1 MPKCPAPYDSSLST
15 RSLERKRRSEER
27 RVTSLQERGA
37 SSVEGGR
44 PSQSELASSF
54 PSHPSCLH
62 EPLYTQLPAS
72 SFPSPP
78 PDVDPAILPTD
89 GSALLEPPIAS
100 LPPPFAHLRPP
111 SLPASL
117 LRPTSDILDRKKART
132 SQLRHLLY
140 LKLQGNI
147 KPILR
152 LLTQPLSKLPLD
164 DLQRSVLDEIVP
176 AFDGHRE
183 PYLGLLVRRG
193 EVETDGIVVDEGDVH

>member
-1 MPKCPAPYDSSLST
+1 MTESEVLRGRRKGGRYGKVEVEVELKRLRPRDCCRATMPKCPAPYDSSLST

-27 RVTSLQERGA
+27 RVTSSQEREA

-78 PDVDPAILPTD
+78 PDVDPAILPTH

-100 LPPPFAHLRPP
+100 LPPSFAHLRPP

-117 LRPTSDILDRKKART
+117 LRPTSEILDRKKHAPPSSGTFST
-132 SQLRHLLY
+132 SNF
-140 LKLQGNI
+140 KVTSN
-147 KPILR
+147 P
-152 LLTQPLSKLPLD
+152 S
-164 DLQRSVLDEIVP
+164 SVS
-176 AFDGHRE
+176 
-183 PYLGLLVRRG
+183 
-193 EVETDGIVVDEGDVH
+193 